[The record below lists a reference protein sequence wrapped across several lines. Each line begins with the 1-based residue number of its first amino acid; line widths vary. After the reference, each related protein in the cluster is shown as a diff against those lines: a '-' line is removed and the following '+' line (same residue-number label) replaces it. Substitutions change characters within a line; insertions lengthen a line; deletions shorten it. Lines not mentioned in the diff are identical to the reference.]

1 MRRRCGERVVRR
13 IAFAVPGDL
22 ATPTGGYAYDRR
34 MIAELEKLGWQIDV
48 VDLGEGF
55 PWPSNETRANAW
67 LRLSDIPA
75 GRTIVI
81 DGLAFGVLP
90 EAVLQLRV
98 ENPLIA
104 LVHHPLALE
113 AGLSAQQVNILRTC
127 ERAALGAARLVIA
140 NSAETARHLTRDY
153 GVTAD
158 RIVIACPGTDPAP
171 MAPGSR
177 DGVVR
182 LISVGALVPRKG
194 FDVLLA
200 ALATLTELPWHLTIA
215 GDRSRDPQTAA
226 KLDADIVRLKLA
238 DRVTVLGAVPDEK
251 IAELYAGADLFTLA
265 SRYEGY
271 GMAFSEALARGI
283 PVIATTAGA
292 IPETVPAEAGLLVP
306 PDDTAAF
313 AAALRTAIGN
323 SDERQRMAT
332 AARAAALKLPAWSAS
347 AKLFSDALE
356 AVS

>member
-1 MRRRCGERVVRR
+1 VVRR
-13 IAFAVPGDL
+13 LAFAIPGDL

-48 VDLGEGF
+48 VNLGEGF
-55 PWPSNETRANAW
+55 PWPSDETRATAW
-67 LRLSDIPA
+67 LRLSEVPP

-113 AGLSAQQVNILRTC
+113 AGLSIQQANILRTC
-127 ERAALGAARLVIA
+127 ERAALIAARLVIA

-153 GVTAD
+153 RVAAD
-158 RIVIACPGTDPAP
+158 RIAIASPGTDPAP
-171 MAPGSR
+171 MARGSG
-177 DGVVR
+177 DGIVR

-194 FDVLLA
+194 FDVLIA
-200 ALATLTELPWHLTIA
+200 ALASIRDLPWHLTIA
-215 GDRSRDPQTAA
+215 GDRTRDVKASAQ
-226 KLDADIVRLKLA
+226 LDAHIARFNLGT
-238 DRVTVLGAVPDEK
+238 RVTVLGAVSDER
-251 IAELYAGADLFTLA
+251 IAELYANADLFTLA

-271 GMAFSEALARGI
+271 GMAFSEAIARGI

-292 IPETVPAEAGLLVP
+292 IPETVPAGAGLLVQ
-306 PDDTAAF
+306 PDDVAAF
-313 AAALRTAIGN
+313 AAALRQVIAN
-323 SDERQRMAT
+323 PDERKRMA
-332 AARAAALKLPAWSAS
+332 ASAREAALKLPTWQAS

-356 AVS
+356 AAL